1 MAREDCMGP
10 KKNKERDN
18 PPGYR
23 EDNED
28 DSGSAGEMQQQAGEF
43 SLEETV
49 KV

>member
-1 MAREDCMGP
+1 MAQIAGDLRRTKDVIT
-10 KKNKERDN
+10 
-18 PPGYR
+18 PGYR